1 MIGPS
6 GFVSRASAI
15 SWDSGIVVGGGDTG
29 AVLFG
34 DASEHRIVVSTT
46 RFFLPVNSRREAP
59 LLAGALPKLQR
70 LLIDGDDVGAAAA
83 LHEGLTASG
92 DDGEVIWTDP
102 LVPCA
107 TLTLRWA
114 DELDPVAYRREVD
127 FQSGRGGASW
137 SVGRARRAIDVIAER
152 GTGRVLVRVRSG
164 SAARLAVGI
173 GLGEGTASY
182 ADGIPAPGYGGHVR
196 SESRVNSDSLA
207 LTLATVRPTT
217 EPCEITTAVT
227 ADRAGVVVEG
237 ELVLDFEEGAEAV
250 FEIAVGVPPGVMT
263 PRNFDS
269 VVGRQRR
276 GANGELM
283 RRCALRIGSGLAR
296 GRDEASTEELWER
309 ARAGDPEAER
319 GVIELAFAAGRSTI
333 ISSTAALPPT
343 LQGVWQGTW
352 APAWSADYTLNGN
365 VQNGALAA
373 VAATGTPEL
382 LKTLF
387 ELIGR
392 HGDDYAE
399 NARRL
404 FGVEGWLLP
413 ARLTTHGRANHF
425 APEYPHE
432 FWWGSGAWA
441 VRMAWEYVTTT
452 GDVEFARET
461 ALPFARQVT
470 RFYREA
476 LVEIDGVAHAVPS
489 YSPENTPA
497 GRATPLAVDA
507 TSEIMMIADAFRLE
521 VRLAAL
527 AGEPP
532 PEAAPTLPALRVA
545 DGLLAE
551 WIGPGQP
558 DRPGHRHASQLYDL
572 WYEDP
577 PWIDDERLRAAALA
591 VVEAKLEWR
600 LADPRPTPGHMEMAF
615 GLVQLGLAAARLGA
629 AEAAYR
635 CALLLARDHWGTN
648 GVSLHD
654 AGAIFNVDASG
665 GLPALVAAM
674 LVDSHPGSVT
684 LLPALPDAWPAGR
697 VEGLRLRGGLALES
711 LEWSADGAEAVLT
724 APSSTRAARDGDVT
738 RVRTGPGWE
747 VSSSS
752 SAMSP
757 EVMIYLS
764 GGSATVRLRRPG
776 SPTR

>member
-6 GFVSRASAI
+6 GFVSRASATN
-15 SWDSGIVVGGGDTG
+15 WDAGIVVGGGDTG

-34 DASEHRIVVSTT
+34 DAHEHRVVVSTT
-46 RFFLPVNSRREAP
+46 RFFLPVNSRLEAP
-59 LLAGALPKLQR
+59 ALAGSLPELQR
-70 LLIDGDDVGAAAA
+70 LLLAEDDVSAAATLQESLA
-83 LHEGLTASG
+83 AAG

-107 TLTLRWA
+107 TLTLRWD
-114 DELDPVAYRREVD
+114 DEPDPVAYRREID
-127 FQSGRGGASW
+127 FESGRGGASW
-137 SVGRARRAIDVIAER
+137 SVGRARRTIDLIAER

-164 SAARLAVGI
+164 SAARLVVGI
-173 GLGEGTASY
+173 GLGDGTTSY
-182 ADGIPAPGYGGHVR
+182 ADGIPARGYGGRVR
-196 SESRVNSDSLA
+196 SEIRVTPDALV

-217 EPCEITTAVT
+217 EPSQITTAVT
-227 ADRAGVVVEG
+227 ADRAGEVVDG
-237 ELVLDFEEGAEAV
+237 ELVLDFGEGAEAV
-250 FEIAVGVPPGVMT
+250 FEIAVGVPPSAT
-263 PRNFDS
+263 APRDFDS
-269 VVGRQRR
+269 ALGRQRR
-276 GANGELM
+276 GAHGELM
-283 RRCALRIGSGLAR
+283 RRSALRIGSGLAR
-296 GRDEASTEELWER
+296 GRAEASTEELWER

-333 ISSTAALPPT
+333 ISSTGILPPT

-373 VAATGTPEL
+373 LAATGTPEL
-382 LKTLF
+382 LTPLF

-392 HGDDYAE
+392 YGDDYEA

-404 FGVEGWLLP
+404 FGVDGWLLP
-413 ARLTTHGRANHF
+413 SRMTTHGRTNHF

-441 VRMAWEYVTTT
+441 VRMAWEYITTT
-452 GDVEFARET
+452 GDVDFARRT
-461 ALPFARQVT
+461 ALPLARQVT
-470 RFYREA
+470 RFYRNA

-521 VRLAAL
+521 ARLAAIV
-527 AGEPP
+527 GEPP
-532 PEAAPTLPALRVA
+532 MEPAPTLPALRIA

-558 DRPGHRHASQLYDL
+558 ERPGHRHASQLYDL

-577 PWIDDERLRAAALA
+577 PWIDDEQLRAAALA
-591 VVEAKLEWR
+591 VVQAKLEWR

-629 AEAAYR
+629 AEAAHR

-674 LVDSHPGSVT
+674 LVGSHPGTVM
-684 LLPALPDAWPAGR
+684 LLPALPDAWPDGR
-697 VEGLRLRGGLALES
+697 VEGLRLRGGLLLDS
-711 LEWSADGAEAVLT
+711 LAWSADGAEAVLT
-724 APSSTRAARDGDVT
+724 ASPSTRAARDGDVT

-747 VSSSS
+747 VDSP
-752 SAMSP
+752 SARTSDAT
-757 EVMIYLS
+757 IDLS
-764 GGSATVRLRRPG
+764 TGSRAVRLRRVGPVA
-776 SPTR
+776 P

>member
-6 GFVSRASAI
+6 GFVSRTPASN
-15 SWDSGIVVGGGDTG
+15 WDAGVVVGGGDTG

-34 DASEHRIVVSTT
+34 DAREHRIVVSTT

-59 LLAGALPKLQR
+59 LLAGGLATLQR
-70 LLIDGDDVGAAAA
+70 LVFDGDDVGAAATLRESLA
-83 LHEGLTASG
+83 AAG
-92 DDGEVIWTDP
+92 DDGELVWTDP

-107 TLTLRWA
+107 TLNLRWS

-127 FQSGRGGASW
+127 FESGRGGASW
-137 SVGRARRAIDVIAER
+137 SVGRARRAIDLIAER

-173 GLGEGTASY
+173 GLGDGTTSY
-182 ADGIPAPGYGGHVR
+182 ADGIPAPGYGGRVR
-196 SESRVNSDSLA
+196 CETRVTPAALV
-207 LTLATVRPTT
+207 LTLSTMRPTT
-217 EPCEITTAVT
+217 EPSEITTAVT
-227 ADRAGVVVEG
+227 VDRAGVVVEG
-237 ELVLDFEEGAEAV
+237 EVVLDFDEGAEAV

-263 PRNFDS
+263 ARSFDS
-269 VVGRQRR
+269 AVGRQRR
-276 GANGELM
+276 GAHGELM
-283 RRCALRIGSGLAR
+283 RRSALRVGSGLAR
-296 GRDEASTEELWER
+296 GRAEASTEELWER
-309 ARAGDPEAER
+309 ARAGDPDAER

-333 ISSTAALPPT
+333 ISSTGTLPPT

-365 VQNGALAA
+365 LQNGALAA
-373 VAATGTPEL
+373 LAATGTPEL
-382 LKTLF
+382 LMTLF

-392 HGDDYAE
+392 YGEDYAA

-413 ARLTTHGRANHF
+413 SRMTTHGRANHF

-452 GDVEFARET
+452 GDVDFARRT
-461 ALPFARQVT
+461 ALPLARQVT
-470 RFYREA
+470 RFYRNA

-521 VRLAAL
+521 ARLAEI
-527 AGEPP
+527 AGEPT
-532 PEAAPTLPALRVA
+532 PESAPALPALRVA

-551 WIGPGQP
+551 WIGPGQR

-577 PWIDDERLRAAALA
+577 PWIDDDALRAAALA

-629 AEAAYR
+629 AELAHH

-674 LVDSHPGSVT
+674 LAGSHPGSVT

-697 VEGLRLRGGLALES
+697 VEGLRLRGGLLLES
-711 LEWSADGAEAVLT
+711 LDWSADGAEAVLA
-724 APSSTRAARDGDVT
+724 APPSTRAARHGDVT
-738 RVRTGPGWE
+738 RVRTGPGWGIDSPSARTTE
-747 VSSSS
+747 AMLDLSSG
-752 SAMSP
+752 
-757 EVMIYLS
+757 S
-764 GGSATVRLRRPG
+764 GVVRLLRVG
-776 SPTR
+776 HAT